1 LIKHEL
7 EAAGGGPEWLSALAR
22 HSVHPTIDLTV
33 DPGIPFSF
41 RLSLGRDL
49 RCSAI
54 GCIAV
59 RTQPAAPKALLEA
72 KINILLLACLDM
84 RCG

>member
-1 LIKHEL
+1 M
-7 EAAGGGPEWLSALAR
+7 AARSGSPRWLVTVST
-22 HSVHPTIDLTV
+22 PTIDLTV